1 MPSPHL
7 RPPARDAL
15 PPSVPGAQQQSFME
29 VSSLAQSALKSDRR
43 GVIQFRSHE
52 RALPALDE
60 RDLAAELLA
69 PEHEAEVSPG
79 RPLVVDIDG
88 TLVRSDLLIET
99 VFCELGKRP
108 QALLGMCR
116 VLATGGKAALKH
128 HAAEAAKF
136 DPAALPYDDA
146 VMARIRDA
154 QAEGRPVY
162 LASAASR
169 PQVEAIARH
178 LGVFNGWFASEG
190 RVNLSGDVK
199 AARLVEAFGE
209 GGFDYIGNDAADLAV
224 WAQAGKALAIRA
236 PAGVSRRLA
245 QTVPEV
251 EYLPH
256 PRPDWRTWA
265 KLIRVH
271 QYAKNALVFLP
282 LLTAHLFEPEAFLKA
297 CLAAIAF
304 SLCASSVYV
313 LNDLVDLAD
322 DRRHRTKRD
331 RPLASGAIPLMHGL
345 VAVPLLFAAAVAVAA
360 AVSWAFVAALLAYF
374 ALTTAY
380 SFGLKRMMLVDVITL
395 AMLYAVRVIGGA
407 VALDVVVSK
416 WLLGFCLFLFMS
428 LALIKRYVELA
439 ARLDA
444 KLPDP
449 ANRDYRVGDLD
460 VVTALAAA
468 SGFNAVTVFALYVS
482 SDTVRTLY
490 HRPEILWL
498 VCPILMYWVGR
509 ALMLAHRRQMDDDP
523 VVFALK
529 DRVSLATIAIA
540 GALFTAA
547 L

>member
-1 MPSPHL
+1 
-7 RPPARDAL
+7 
-15 PPSVPGAQQQSFME
+15 
-29 VSSLAQSALKSDRR
+29 
-43 GVIQFRSHE
+43 
-52 RALPALDE
+52 
-60 RDLAAELLA
+60 
-69 PEHEAEVSPG
+69 
-79 RPLVVDIDG
+79 
-88 TLVRSDLLIET
+88 
-99 VFCELGKRP
+99 
-108 QALLGMCR
+108 
-116 VLATGGKAALKH
+116 
-128 HAAEAAKF
+128 
-136 DPAALPYDDA
+136 
-146 VMARIRDA
+146 
-154 QAEGRPVY
+154 
-162 LASAASR
+162 
-169 PQVEAIARH
+169 
-178 LGVFNGWFASEG
+178 
-190 RVNLSGDVK
+190 
-199 AARLVEAFGE
+199 
-209 GGFDYIGNDAADLAV
+209 
-224 WAQAGKALAIRA
+224 
-236 PAGVSRRLA
+236 
-245 QTVPEV
+245 
-251 EYLPH
+251 
-256 PRPDWRTWA
+256 
-265 KLIRVH
+265 
-271 QYAKNALVFLP
+271 
-282 LLTAHLFEPEAFLKA
+282 
-297 CLAAIAF
+297 
-304 SLCASSVYV
+304 
-313 LNDLVDLAD
+313 
-322 DRRHRTKRD
+322 
-331 RPLASGAIPLMHGL
+331 
-345 VAVPLLFAAAVAVAA
+345 VPLLFGAAVAVAA

-490 HRPEILWL
+490 SRPEILWL